1 MPCNEI
7 ISDNAIKSIYKYKGT
22 VSSVTVTSY
31 CVSSNEKKVDIDIF
45 SSVEPSNRLNHQPI
59 QRTYYNQ
66 KNLFKNP
73 SLIDK
78 VVVHD
83 YFILKGEY
91 RGQHIMTKLHT
102 KELQTYKLLNFK
114 EIQLNAAWDG
124 LIVWKKMNYQF
135 LNTIEESKA
144 IIALQRYLREE
155 RQLSVNE
162 INDIIKNNPFSINL
176 QYLRAENN
184 VRSFMDW
191 AYNNRVGCSKMYKEV
206 VS

>member
-1 MPCNEI
+1 MPCNVI

-22 VSSVTVTSY
+22 VSNVTVNSH
-31 CVSSNEKKVDIDIF
+31 CVSDNVKTANINIF
-45 SSVEPSNRLNHQPI
+45 SSAEPSNQLNHQPI

-66 KNLFKNP
+66 KSLFKNP
-73 SLIDK
+73 ALSDK
-78 VVVHD
+78 VVVHE
-83 YFILKGEY
+83 YFILKEEY

-102 KELQTYKLLNFK
+102 KELQQYKLLNFK

-155 RQLSVNE
+155 RQLSVND
-162 INDIIKNNPFSINL
+162 INDIIKNDPFSINL
-176 QYLRAENN
+176 QYLRAEPSI
-184 VRSFMDW
+184 RSFMEW
-191 AYNNRVGCSKMYKEV
+191 AYSNRIGCSKMYKEV